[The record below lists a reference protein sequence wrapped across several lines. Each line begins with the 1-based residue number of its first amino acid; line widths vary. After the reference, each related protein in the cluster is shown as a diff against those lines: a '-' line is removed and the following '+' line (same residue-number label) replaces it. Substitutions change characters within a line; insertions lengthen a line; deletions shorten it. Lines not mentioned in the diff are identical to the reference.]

1 MKIKLALITLLLPT
15 AVFAQAGKSQENA
28 GYQGTTSATQGLG
41 ASKPNSGSTNAGYQ
55 GTTSAT
61 QGLGASNPNAGG
73 VGTVPPSTVGGRPG
87 APGSGAPQAPIS
99 VGPSG
104 QNPGGPVR

>member
-41 ASKPNSGSTNAGYQ
+41 ASNPNAGKGNSGQTPGYQ
-55 GTTSAT
+55 GTTNAQKGYGSA
-61 QGLGASNPNAGG
+61 NPTS
-73 VGTVPPSTVGGRPG
+73 GTVIVPG
-87 APGSGAPQAPIS
+87 AGMNNANG
-99 VGPSG
+99 V
-104 QNPGGPVR
+104 NPAAVNPR